1 MKISFRYFGL
11 FGIAAAMLLLNNCTK
26 EETITEDYA
35 NFDIAAMRQRV
46 NQYPIASL
54 SAEEINSLNFMRE
67 EEKLARDVYNGL
79 ARKWKVNI
87 FTNIAAS
94 EQTHMDAVLQLLNKY
109 GLPDP
114 VISGG
119 EGVFANVTLR
129 TLYLQLMERGSASL
143 LAAYQTGAYIEDLDI
158 NDLLTASEYID
169 NEDIL
174 YVYDNLTK
182 GSRNHLRS
190 FYRNVLRL
198 NGTYTPSFLSQEA
211 FDAIING
218 QMETGPWW

>member
-1 MKISFRYFGL
+1 MKLSIRFFGL
-11 FGIAAAMLLLNNCTK
+11 FGIAAAMFFLSHCTK
-26 EETITEDYA
+26 EEAIPEDYA
-35 NFDIAAMRQRV
+35 NFDVAAMRQRV

-54 SAEEINSLNFMRE
+54 SAGEINSLNFMRE

-79 ARKWKVNI
+79 ARKWKANI

-114 VISGG
+114 VISDG
-119 EGVFANVTLR
+119 EGVFANVALH

-158 NDLLTASEYID
+158 HDLLTAKEYID

-174 YVYDNLTK
+174 YVYDNLIK

-198 NGTYTPSFLSQEA
+198 NGSYTPSFLSQEA
-211 FDAIING
+211 FEAIING

>member
-1 MKISFRYFGL
+1 MKNIIGYWGILGAMALMPLFIS
-11 FGIAAAMLLLNNCTK
+11 CTK
-26 EETITEDYA
+26 EETITEDFG
-35 NFDIAAMRQRV
+35 NFDLYAMQQRV

-54 SAEEINSLNFMRE
+54 SDAEINSLNFMRE
-67 EEKLARDVYNGL
+67 EEKLARDVYTGL

-114 VISGG
+114 VVSDG
-119 EGVFANVTLR
+119 EGVFANEALR
-129 TLYLQLMERGSASL
+129 TLYLQLMERGSVSL
-143 LAAYQTGAYIEDLDI
+143 SAAYQTGAYIEELDI
-158 NDLLTASEYID
+158 NDLNAASEYID

-174 YVYDNLTK
+174 YVYGNLTK
-182 GSRNHLRS
+182 GSRNHMRS

-198 NGTYTPSFLSQEA
+198 NDVYIPTILSQEA
-211 FDAIING
+211 FDDIING

>member
-1 MKISFRYFGL
+1 
-11 FGIAAAMLLLNNCTK
+11 MLLLNHCTK
-26 EETITEDYA
+26 EEAIPEDYA
-35 NFDIAAMRQRV
+35 NFDVVAMRQRV

-54 SAEEINSLNFMRE
+54 SAGEINSLNFMRE

-79 ARKWKVNI
+79 ARKWKANI

-114 VISGG
+114 VISDG
-119 EGVFANVTLR
+119 EGVFANVALR

-158 NDLLTASEYID
+158 HDLLTAKEYID

-174 YVYDNLTK
+174 YVYDNLIK

-198 NGTYTPSFLSQEA
+198 NGAYTPSFLSQEA

>member
-1 MKISFRYFGL
+1 MKTSLRYGVL
-11 FGIAAAMLLLNNCTK
+11 FGALALMPLLNSCTK
-26 EETITEDYA
+26 EESITEDYA
-35 NFDIAAMRQRV
+35 NFDVAAMRQRV
-46 NQYPIASL
+46 NQYPVASL

-79 ARKWKVNI
+79 ARHWKVNI

-94 EQTHMDAVLQLLNKY
+94 EQTHMDAILQLLNKY

-114 VISGG
+114 IVSDG
-119 EGVFANVTLR
+119 EGVFANEALR
-129 TLYLQLMERGSASL
+129 TLYLQLMERGSVSL

-158 NDLLTASEYID
+158 NDLNNASEFID

-174 YVYDNLTK
+174 YVYGNLNK

-198 NGTYTPSFLSQEA
+198 NGTYTPSFLSQET
-211 FDAIING
+211 FDAIISG